1 MIEIENLTYRY
12 PLTDAPA
19 LQDVSLHVPR
29 GQFCALVGPNEA
41 GKSTLCYALSGYVP
55 HFYRGE
61 LSGTIRVAEAEVAH
75 TDLPHLVSKIGLV
88 FQNPFNQISGA
99 RFTVREEV
107 AFGLENL
114 GLPRERILE
123 QVDEALELT
132 GLTPLGA
139 RSPYA
144 LSGGQQQRLALAS
157 IIAMQP
163 QVLVL
168 DEPTAQLDPV
178 GTKEVFAALQRLSA
192 ANEMT
197 IVLVSHKLEWVA
209 TFAERAIALAGGR
222 LVGDGEPLDVLTD
235 PALVEA
241 GVGQTRYS
249 QAARQAG
256 DQGKRLPVTLAQ
268 AVEFFDADRR

>member
-19 LQDVSLHVPR
+19 LQDISLRVPR

-168 DEPTAQLDPV
+168 DEH
-178 GTKEVFAALQRLSA
+178 
-192 ANEMT
+192 EMT

-209 TFAERAIALAGGR
+209 TFAERVIALAGGR

-256 DQGKRLPVTLAQ
+256 DQGKPLPVTLAQ

>member
-19 LQDVSLHVPR
+19 LQDVTLRVPR
-29 GQFCALVGPNEA
+29 GQFCALVGPNGA

-55 HFYRGE
+55 HFYRGALE
-61 LSGTIRVAEAEVAH
+61 GTIRVAGVDVPH
-75 TDLPHLVSKIGLV
+75 TDLPYLVDKVGLV

-99 RFTVREEV
+99 RFTVWEEV

-114 GLPRERILE
+114 GLPRDRILE
-123 QVDEALELT
+123 RVDEALALT
-132 GLTPLGA
+132 GLTSVAG

-144 LSGGQQQRLALAS
+144 LSGGQQQRLALAA
-157 IIAMQP
+157 ILAMQP

-168 DEPTAQLDPV
+168 DEPTAQLDPM
-178 GTKEVFAALQRLSA
+178 GTKEVFATLQRLA
-192 ANEMT
+192 ANDDMT

-209 TFAERAIALAGGR
+209 TFAERVIVLAGGW

-235 PALVEA
+235 PALIEA
-241 GVGQTRYS
+241 GIGQTRYS

-256 DQGKRLPVTLAQ
+256 DGEKPLPVTLAQ
-268 AVEFFDADRR
+268 AVEYFDEYRR

>member
-19 LQDVSLHVPR
+19 LQGVSLRVPR
-29 GQFCALVGPNEA
+29 GQFCALVGPNGA

-55 HFYRGE
+55 HFYRGALE
-61 LSGTIRVAEAEVAH
+61 GTIRVAGVDVPH
-75 TDLPHLVSKIGLV
+75 TDLPYLVDKVGLV

-99 RFTVREEV
+99 RFTVWEEV

-114 GLPRERILE
+114 GLPRDRILE
-123 QVDEALELT
+123 RVDEALALT
-132 GLTPLGA
+132 GLTSVAG

-144 LSGGQQQRLALAS
+144 LSGGQQQRLALAA
-157 IIAMQP
+157 ILAMQP

-168 DEPTAQLDPV
+168 DEPTAQLDPM
-178 GTKEVFAALQRLSA
+178 GTKEVFATLQRLA
-192 ANEMT
+192 ANDDMT

-209 TFAERAIALAGGR
+209 TFAERVIVLAGGW

-235 PALVEA
+235 PALIEA
-241 GVGQTRYS
+241 GIGQTRYS

-256 DQGKRLPVTLAQ
+256 DGEKPLPVTLAQ
-268 AVEFFDADRR
+268 AVEYFDEYRR